1 MKIAFF
7 NPSTMAFNVATPQSA
22 PLGGIASCL
31 CYLARSLADRGHDV
45 TLVSLLPDGTPPV
58 LLGVKHQPIQP
69 VLTDPAGYFAKENY
83 DAAIAVN
90 YPDIA
95 PYIRSG
101 SPRTLNIAWPH
112 VFANQPALRILPQ
125 VQHLLDFIVYVSET
139 QRADFKLTTRGVVIG
154 NAVSPGF
161 ENMFSSADDLLAAKQ
176 NRAVYAS
183 MPFRGLDELVE
194 VMGRT
199 RAQTEL
205 HVFSSMQAYQ
215 DSDDRFAALYAG
227 MGANPRIHHHGGVG
241 QAELARQFRSS
252 AFLVYPSTFIETY
265 CIVAQEA
272 LAAGLKVISNT
283 FGALPETTM
292 GFADLLPVTGNFTR
306 ESHVAGVAALLDK
319 NEADFLRAPREWA
332 QERFV
337 QLQAVNRISTW
348 AARAAQWEALLA
360 PAVRGDK

>member
-1 MKIAFF
+1 MKIAFL
-7 NPSTMAFNVATPQSA
+7 NPSTMAFNVATPETA

-31 CYLARSLADRGHDV
+31 CYLARALAARGHDV
-45 TLVSLLPDGTPPV
+45 TLISLLPDGTPPV
-58 LLGVKHQPIQP
+58 LMGVRHLPVQP
-69 VLTDPAGYFAKENY
+69 VLGDPAGFFAKENY

-112 VFANQPALRILPQ
+112 VFANQPALALLPQ
-125 VQHLLDFIVYVSET
+125 VQHQLDLIVYVSET
-139 QRADFKLTTRGVVIG
+139 QRADFRLATRGVVIG

-161 ENMFSSADDLLAAKQ
+161 ENMFSSPEDLLAAKQ

-199 RAQTEL
+199 KAQTEL
-205 HVFSSMQAYQ
+205 EVFSSMQAYQ
-215 DSDDRFAALYAG
+215 TSDARFAALFAA
-227 MGANPRIHHHGGVG
+227 MGKNPRIHHHGGVG
-241 QAELARQFRSS
+241 QAELARHFRTC

-292 GFADLLPVTGNFTR
+292 GFADLLPVSGNFTR
-306 ESHVAGVAALLDK
+306 QTHVAGITMLLDK
-319 NEADFLRAPREWA
+319 NEADFLRAPQEWA
-332 QERFV
+332 QERFA
-337 QLQAVNRISTW
+337 QLEAVNRISNW

-360 PAVRGDK
+360 PVIRP

>member
-1 MKIAFF
+1 
-7 NPSTMAFNVATPQSA
+7 
-22 PLGGIASCL
+22 
-31 CYLARSLADRGHDV
+31 
-45 TLVSLLPDGTPPV
+45 
-58 LLGVKHQPIQP
+58 
-69 VLTDPAGYFAKENY
+69 VLTDPAGFFRAQNY
-83 DAAIAVN
+83 DAVIAVN

-112 VFANQPALRILPQ
+112 VFANQPALSLLPQ
-125 VQHLLDFIVYVSET
+125 VQHQLDCIVYVSET
-139 QRADFKLTTRGVVIG
+139 QRADFKLAVPGVVIG

-161 ENMFSSADDLLAAKQ
+161 ENMFASPEDLLAAKQ

-199 RAQTEL
+199 KALTEL
-205 HVFSSMQAYQ
+205 DVFSSMQAYQ
-215 DSDDRFAALYAG
+215 TSDDGFAALFAA
-227 MGANPRIHHHGGVG
+227 MGRNPRIHHHGGVG
-241 QAELARQFRSS
+241 QAELARQFRGA

-283 FGALPETTM
+283 FGALPETTL

-306 ESHVAGVAALLDK
+306 EAHIAGITALLEK
-319 NEADFLRAPREWA
+319 NEADFLRAPKEWA
-332 QERFV
+332 QERFA
-337 QLQAVNRISTW
+337 QLRSVNRISNW
-348 AARAAQWEALLA
+348 AARAEQWEALLGSHL
-360 PAVRGDK
+360 R